1 MASTIKPKKG
11 RCKLCPPNFPET
23 YITKDGLCQNH
34 YWSENAKKNAE
45 KKKKN
50 GTAKAKAKTIKEFKP
65 IPKISQKRKIE
76 NAKYIVLRI
85 EFLGKKE
92 NSICPVTGEKTT
104 EIHHKKGRVGS
115 LFLNTKFWLGVSR
128 KGHKKI
134 EENPEWAKKEGYS
147 LSRLSKE

>member
-1 MASTIKPKKG
+1 MAIKPKEGVCVCCERK
-11 RCKLCPPNFPET
+11 RLIYSK
-23 YITKDGLCQNH
+23 KMCQSC
-34 YWSENAKKNAE
+34 YWSDN
-45 KKKKN
+45 KKKN
-50 GTAKAKAKTIKEFKP
+50 EGKQKTIKEFKP

-128 KGHKKI
+128 KGHLKI
-134 EENPEWAKKEGYS
+134 ENNPEWAKENGFS
-147 LSRLSKE
+147 ENRL

>member
-1 MASTIKPKKG
+1 MGIKAKEGVCVVCNCKRLIYSKK
-11 RCKLCPPNFPET
+11 K
-23 YITKDGLCQNH
+23 CQSC
-34 YWSENAKKNAE
+34 YWSDN
-45 KKKKN
+45 KKKN
-50 GTAKAKAKTIKEFKP
+50 EGKQKTIKEFKP

-92 NSICPVTGEKTT
+92 NSICPVTGKKTT

-115 LFLNTKFWLGVSR
+115 LFLDIRYWLAVSR
-128 KGHKKI
+128 EGHKKI

>member
-1 MASTIKPKKG
+1 MGLIKAKEGVCVVCNCKRLIYSKKM
-11 RCKLCPPNFPET
+11 
-23 YITKDGLCQNH
+23 CQSC
-34 YWSENAKKNAE
+34 YWSDN
-45 KKKKN
+45 KKKN
-50 GTAKAKAKTIKEFKP
+50 EGKQKTIKEFKP

-115 LFLNTKFWLGVSR
+115 LFLDTKFWLGVSR
-128 KGHKKI
+128 NGHLKI
-134 EENPEWAKKEGYS
+134 ENNPEWAKENGFS
-147 LSRLSKE
+147 ENRI

>member
-1 MASTIKPKKG
+1 MFDKKKG
-11 RCKLCPPNFPET
+11 VCIGCNCKRLI
-23 YITKDGLCQNH
+23 YSKKMCQSC
-34 YWSENAKKNAE
+34 YWSDN
-45 KKKKN
+45 KKKN
-50 GTAKAKAKTIKEFKP
+50 EGKQKTIKEFKP

-115 LFLNTKFWLGVSR
+115 LFLDTKFWLGVSR
-128 KGHKKI
+128 NGHLKI
-134 EENPEWAKKEGYS
+134 ENNPEWAKENGFS
-147 LSRLSKE
+147 ENRI

>member
-1 MASTIKPKKG
+1 MGLIKAKEG
-11 RCKLCPPNFPET
+11 VCVCCKRKRLI
-23 YITKDGLCQNH
+23 YSRKMCQSC
-34 YWSENAKKNAE
+34 YWGDN
-45 KKKKN
+45 KKKN
-50 GTAKAKAKTIKEFKP
+50 EGKQKTIKEFKP

-115 LFLNTKFWLGVSR
+115 LFLDVRYWLAVSR
-128 KGHKKI
+128 EGHKKI
-134 EENPEWAKKEGYS
+134 EENPVWAKKEGYS

>member
-1 MASTIKPKKG
+1 M
-11 RCKLCPPNFPET
+11 
-23 YITKDGLCQNH
+23 CQSC
-34 YWSENAKKNAE
+34 YWSDN
-45 KKKKN
+45 KKKN
-50 GTAKAKAKTIKEFKP
+50 EGKQKTIKEFKP

-85 EFLGKKE
+85 EFLEKKE

-128 KGHKKI
+128 KGHLKI
-134 EENPEWAKKEGYS
+134 ENNPEWAKENGFS
-147 LSRLSKE
+147 ENRL

>member
-1 MASTIKPKKG
+1 MGLIKAKEGVCVCCERKRLIYSKKM
-11 RCKLCPPNFPET
+11 
-23 YITKDGLCQNH
+23 CQSC
-34 YWSENAKKNAE
+34 YWSDN
-45 KKKKN
+45 KKKN
-50 GTAKAKAKTIKEFKP
+50 EGKQKTIKEFKP

-92 NSICPVTGEKTT
+92 NQICPITGKKTT

-115 LFLNTKFWLGVSR
+115 LFLDVRYWLAVSR
-128 KGHKKI
+128 EGHKKI
-134 EENPEWAKKEGYS
+134 EENPVWAKKEGYS

>member
-1 MASTIKPKKG
+1 MASTIKPKEGVCVCCERK
-11 RCKLCPPNFPET
+11 RLIYSK
-23 YITKDGLCQNH
+23 KMCQSC
-34 YWSENAKKNAE
+34 YWSDN
-45 KKKKN
+45 KKKN
-50 GTAKAKAKTIKEFKP
+50 EGKQKTIKEFKP

-128 KGHKKI
+128 KGHLKI
-134 EENPEWAKKEGYS
+134 ENNPEWAKENGFS
-147 LSRLSKE
+147 ENRL

>member
-1 MASTIKPKKG
+1 MASTIKPKEGVCVCCERK
-11 RCKLCPPNFPET
+11 RLIYSRKM
-23 YITKDGLCQNH
+23 CQSC
-34 YWSENAKKNAE
+34 YWSYN
-45 KKKKN
+45 KKKN
-50 GTAKAKAKTIKEFKP
+50 EGKQKTIKEFKP

-76 NAKYIVLRI
+76 NAKYIVLRN

-128 KGHKKI
+128 KGHLKI
-134 EENPEWAKKEGYS
+134 ENNPEWAKENGFS
-147 LSRLSKE
+147 ENRL

>member
-1 MASTIKPKKG
+1 MASTIKPKEGVCVCCERK
-11 RCKLCPPNFPET
+11 RLIYSRKM
-23 YITKDGLCQNH
+23 CQSC
-34 YWSENAKKNAE
+34 YWSDN
-45 KKKKN
+45 KKKN
-50 GTAKAKAKTIKEFKP
+50 EGKQKTIKEFKP

-92 NSICPVTGEKTT
+92 NQVCPITGKKTT

-115 LFLNTKFWLGVSR
+115 LFLDVRYWLAVSR
-128 KGHKKI
+128 EGHKKI
-134 EENPEWAKKEGYS
+134 EENPVWAKKEGYS

>member
-1 MASTIKPKKG
+1 MGLIKAKEGVCVCCERKRLIYSKKM
-11 RCKLCPPNFPET
+11 
-23 YITKDGLCQNH
+23 CQSC
-34 YWSENAKKNAE
+34 YWSDN
-45 KKKKN
+45 KKKN
-50 GTAKAKAKTIKEFKP
+50 EGKQKTIKEFKP

-92 NSICPVTGEKTT
+92 NQVCPITGKKTT

-115 LFLNTKFWLGVSR
+115 LFLDVRYWLAVSR
-128 KGHKKI
+128 EGHKKI
-134 EENPEWAKKEGYS
+134 EENPVWAKKEGYS

>member
-1 MASTIKPKKG
+1 MASTIKPKEGVCVCCERK
-11 RCKLCPPNFPET
+11 RLIYSK
-23 YITKDGLCQNH
+23 KMCQSC
-34 YWSENAKKNAE
+34 YWSDN
-45 KKKKN
+45 KKKN
-50 GTAKAKAKTIKEFKP
+50 EGKQKTIKEFKP

-85 EFLGKKE
+85 EFLEKKE

-128 KGHKKI
+128 KGHLKI
-134 EENPEWAKKEGYS
+134 ENNPEWAKENGFS
-147 LSRLSKE
+147 ENRL

>member
-1 MASTIKPKKG
+1 MASTIKPKEGVCVCCERK
-11 RCKLCPPNFPET
+11 RLIYSK
-23 YITKDGLCQNH
+23 KMCQSC
-34 YWSENAKKNAE
+34 YWSDN
-45 KKKKN
+45 KKKN
-50 GTAKAKAKTIKEFKP
+50 EGKQKTIKEFKP

>member
-50 GTAKAKAKTIKEFKP
+50 GTAKAKAKSEKP
-65 IPKISQKRKIE
+65 KKQLPKISKKKKIE
-76 NAKYIVLRI
+76 NLKYQVLRT

-92 NSICPVTGEKTT
+92 NQVCPITGKKTT

-115 LFLNTKFWLGVSR
+115 LFLDVRYWLAVSR
-128 KGHKKI
+128 EGHKKI
-134 EENPEWAKKEGYS
+134 EENPVWAKKEGYS

>member
-1 MASTIKPKKG
+1 MASTIKPKEGVCVCCERK
-11 RCKLCPPNFPET
+11 RLIYSK
-23 YITKDGLCQNH
+23 KMCQSC
-34 YWSENAKKNAE
+34 YWSDN
-45 KKKKN
+45 KKKN
-50 GTAKAKAKTIKEFKP
+50 EGKQKTIKEFKP

-115 LFLNTKFWLGVSR
+115 LFLDIRYWLAVSR
-128 KGHKKI
+128 EGHKKI
-134 EENPEWAKKEGYS
+134 EENPE
-147 LSRLSKE
+147 

>member
-1 MASTIKPKKG
+1 MGLIKAKEGVCVCCKRKRLIYSKKM
-11 RCKLCPPNFPET
+11 
-23 YITKDGLCQNH
+23 CQSC
-34 YWSENAKKNAE
+34 YWSDN
-45 KKKKN
+45 KKKN
-50 GTAKAKAKTIKEFKP
+50 EGKQKTIKEFKP

-128 KGHKKI
+128 KGHLKI
-134 EENPEWAKKEGYS
+134 ENNPEWAKENGFS
-147 LSRLSKE
+147 ENRL

>member
-1 MASTIKPKKG
+1 MGLIKAKEGVCVCCKRKRLIYSKKM
-11 RCKLCPPNFPET
+11 
-23 YITKDGLCQNH
+23 CQSC
-34 YWSENAKKNAE
+34 YWSDN
-45 KKKKN
+45 KKKN
-50 GTAKAKAKTIKEFKP
+50 EGKQKTIKEFKP

-92 NSICPVTGEKTT
+92 NSICPVTGKKTT

-115 LFLNTKFWLGVSR
+115 LFLDIRYWLAVSR
-128 KGHKKI
+128 EGHKKI

>member
-1 MASTIKPKKG
+1 MGIKAKEGVCVVCNCKRLIYSKK
-11 RCKLCPPNFPET
+11 K
-23 YITKDGLCQNH
+23 CQSC
-34 YWSENAKKNAE
+34 YWSDN
-45 KKKKN
+45 KKKN
-50 GTAKAKAKTIKEFKP
+50 EGKQKTIKEFKP

-115 LFLNTKFWLGVSR
+115 LFLDIRYWLAVSR
-128 KGHKKI
+128 EGHKKI